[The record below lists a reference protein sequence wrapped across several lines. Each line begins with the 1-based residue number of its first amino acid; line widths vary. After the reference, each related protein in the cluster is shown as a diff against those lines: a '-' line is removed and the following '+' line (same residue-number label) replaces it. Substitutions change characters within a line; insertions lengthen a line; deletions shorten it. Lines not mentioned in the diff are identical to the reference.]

1 MKYKTSLITILWGS
15 LLCFTL
21 SVVAQNSLQ
30 YQKDSLR
37 QAIEHAEGIDK
48 LKSYNKLYYLY
59 MSEVADDQKMDTLL
73 MLFTQV
79 EAEAI
84 KQGNVE
90 MQGMVYGNT
99 IISHINRK
107 EYDEIIQKAPGY
119 LDFYIRHEL
128 WKFYY
133 QINMQLITAY
143 NLKGDYKQE
152 AAELMF
158 DRARK
163 REDKAGM
170 ALALYAT
177 GITYNVQNRWK
188 EEEECFRECAGLLW
202 EVSGYDNIL
211 TQSYAFLC
219 TALRAQAQYDKL
231 LQLVPDYEKAIARFE
246 KSSGRTQPEARG
258 NLYVALMNTYID
270 TKDYDKAGEYL
281 SKLESIVNNNIS
293 KYELARAKAL
303 IFQSQGDY
311 RKALAVID
319 SATAGIDES
328 DFSLN
333 DTRKIKM
340 EILARMGRVDE
351 ALALL
356 DQFIATNDTIKN
368 VEVNARFDELR
379 TQYEVEKHIAGK
391 ERNFHYLLFALAICL
406 VLALLLA
413 GAFYYNRTIALK
425 NRKLYERIK
434 EQDRLADELSRLEN
448 IRQSES
454 SPEDSGKTAGAT
466 ELFAPS
472 GEQQNLV
479 IRLQEY
485 LLSDDNLSNTDINRD
500 DIISALGTNKN
511 TLTDVVKAVT
521 GKSPMEYMRT
531 LKVEEARR
539 KLDSHPE
546 LTIEAIAFSCG
557 FNIPSTFY
565 RLFRKQYGI
574 SPTEYRK
581 MATSQEK

>member
-21 SVVAQNSLQ
+21 PVVAQNSLQ
-30 YQKDSLR
+30 HQKDSLR
-37 QAIEHAEGIDK
+37 QVIEHSEGIDK
-48 LKSYNKLYYLY
+48 LKSYNRLYYLY

-143 NLKGDYKQE
+143 NLKGDYKQAAE

-448 IRQSES
+448 IRQS
-454 SPEDSGKTAGAT
+454 DSGKTAGAT

-511 TLTDVVKAVT
+511 TLTDAVKAVT

>member
-143 NLKGDYKQE
+143 NLKGDYKQAAE

-219 TALRAQAQYDKL
+219 TALRAQAQY
-231 LQLVPDYEKAIARFE
+231 I
-246 KSSGRTQPEARG
+246 
-258 NLYVALMNTYID
+258 
-270 TKDYDKAGEYL
+270 L
-281 SKLESIVNNNIS
+281 S
-293 KYELARAKAL
+293 
-303 IFQSQGDY
+303 
-311 RKALAVID
+311 
-319 SATAGIDES
+319 
-328 DFSLN
+328 
-333 DTRKIKM
+333 
-340 EILARMGRVDE
+340 
-351 ALALL
+351 
-356 DQFIATNDTIKN
+356 
-368 VEVNARFDELR
+368 
-379 TQYEVEKHIAGK
+379 
-391 ERNFHYLLFALAICL
+391 
-406 VLALLLA
+406 
-413 GAFYYNRTIALK
+413 
-425 NRKLYERIK
+425 
-434 EQDRLADELSRLEN
+434 
-448 IRQSES
+448 
-454 SPEDSGKTAGAT
+454 
-466 ELFAPS
+466 
-472 GEQQNLV
+472 
-479 IRLQEY
+479 
-485 LLSDDNLSNTDINRD
+485 
-500 DIISALGTNKN
+500 
-511 TLTDVVKAVT
+511 
-521 GKSPMEYMRT
+521 
-531 LKVEEARR
+531 
-539 KLDSHPE
+539 
-546 LTIEAIAFSCG
+546 
-557 FNIPSTFY
+557 
-565 RLFRKQYGI
+565 
-574 SPTEYRK
+574 
-581 MATSQEK
+581 

>member
-133 QINMQLITAY
+133 QITAY
-143 NLKGDYKQE
+143 NLKGDYKQAAE